1 MVRISETRKVQR
13 FGRSTLMVSL
23 PSEWVKDVGLK
34 PGDLVRIET
43 REDGSLLVIPYT
55 MLEKKTKG
63 KEVKIIIS
71 HSTPE
76 EILTR
81 SIYAT
86 YIAGYDR
93 IVVESA
99 EHYILTQQMQGI
111 RTVVRMLI
119 GAEIVEQSA
128 NRVVIQVFVDT
139 ERYSL
144 DNLVLRMLN
153 SIKSMF
159 DFLMISI
166 KNRSTE
172 HLKEVL
178 ELEYELDRVHAL
190 AVRYTYV
197 LNLLGGAPFLTEYR
211 TLIKS
216 LEDIGDSLAYAAQ
229 VFLDKPELMEVISYA
244 IRDKLDELKEILF
257 YTMDIV
263 YEALMKGDVFI
274 ASRAV
279 DLSLETSRFISKLE
293 TEIIPKYRSLEE
305 YIKAKS
311 FFEKLALVCNH
322 LQATAELTFDIVLG
336 KAGHLINLATKS
348 STYTLDQQP

>member
-23 PSEWVKDVGLK
+23 PSEWVKDIGLK

-43 REDGSLLVIPYT
+43 RDDGSLLVIPYSI
-55 MLEKKTKG
+55 LEKRVKG
-63 KEVKIIIS
+63 KEVKIVIS
-71 HSTPE
+71 HTTPE
-76 EILTR
+76 EILMR

-86 YIAGYDR
+86 YIAGFDR
-93 IVVESA
+93 IVIESI
-99 EHYILTQQMQGI
+99 ESYILTQHMQSL
-111 RTVVRMLI
+111 RTIVRMLI
-119 GAEIVEQSA
+119 GAEIVEQTA
-128 NRVVIQVFVDT
+128 NCVVIQVFIDT

-159 DFLMISI
+159 DFLAISI
-166 KNRSTE
+166 KNKNAD
-172 HLKEVL
+172 HLREVL

-197 LNLLGGAPFLTEYR
+197 LNMLGGAPFLTEYR

-216 LEDIGDSLAYAAQ
+216 LEDMGDALAYAAQ
-229 VFLDKPELMEVISYA
+229 IFIEKPELMEVISYA
-244 IRDKLDELKEILF
+244 LQDRLDELKEMLF

-263 YEALMKGDVFI
+263 YEALVKDDAFM

-279 DLSLETSRFISKLE
+279 DLSLETSRFVSKLE
-293 TEIIPKYRSLEE
+293 TEIIPKYKSLEE

-311 FFEKLALVCNH
+311 FFEKLALVCSY

-336 KAGHLINLATKS
+336 KAGHTVNLAVRS
-348 STYTLDQQP
+348 SKQ